1 MNAEENKSMIAH
13 LFLKGKPLVLNY
25 QLMES
30 RLKRPRLTPSQ
41 RSEYSRQLQDEAGFL
56 TVADNEKDEPLLIH
70 FRSESDRYTLT
81 VATPGKFYGYY
92 LSMEK
97 MLGAYGEELEDRNLV
112 VLEKANPTRFYLDNV
127 SPGVV
132 RLINVDRKYI
142 ISSDLPD
149 DDFFAGHVIAAM
161 ELTHNKILGPT
172 YRYSNP
178 GQLENDPQQYFSDVR
193 RHQQHIIFDPVPVV
207 LTMQIKGA
215 GVLELSDI
223 G

>member
-1 MNAEENKSMIAH
+1 MNTEENKSVIAH

-41 RSEYSRQLQDEAGFL
+41 RSEYSRQLKDEAGFL
-56 TVADNEKDEPLLIH
+56 TVADNEKAEPLLIH
-70 FRSESDRYTLT
+70 FRSENDRYTLR

-132 RLINVDRKYI
+132 RLMNVDRKYI
-142 ISSDLPD
+142 FSSDLSG
-149 DDFFAGHVIAAM
+149 DDFLTGSIIGAV
-161 ELTHNKILGPT
+161 ELAHNKILGPT

-178 GQLENDPQQYFSDVR
+178 GHLANDPQQYFSDVR
-193 RHQQHIIFDPVPVV
+193 KYQEHVIFDPIPVV
-207 LTMQIKGA
+207 LTIQIKGA
-215 GVLELSDI
+215 GILELSDI